1 MSQSAT
7 QALQAHVDVVEETY
21 EFCLAYAAKGVNLQ
35 MAVSNDKLVRERL
48 EKMEATLAQLPS
60 SFLALAEERGA
71 GNGDRYQAFI
81 EVMRRDSAAGLAAV
95 QLVLAQPG
103 ITSQMVDNLNGM
115 IHLRALLTDV
125 FLLDEILRPDAVQP
139 AHTPPAGDAE
149 QHVHGSGGSPNQ
161 APDVGQGG
169 GRDSR

>member
-21 EFCLAYAAKGVNLQ
+21 EFCLAYAAKGVNAQ
-35 MAVSNDKLVRERL
+35 MAASNDKLVRERL
-48 EKMEATLAQLPS
+48 EKMEATLVQLPA

-139 AHTPPAGDAE
+139 PRTAPAEEAE
-149 QHVHGSGGSPNQ
+149 RHVHEPGA
-161 APDVGQGG
+161 APSQPPDGGQGG
-169 GRDSR
+169 GGDSG

>member
-21 EFCLAYAAKGVNLQ
+21 EFCLAYAAKGVNAQ
-35 MAVSNDKLVRERL
+35 MAISNDKLIRERL
-48 EKMEATLAQLPS
+48 EKVEATLAELPA

-125 FLLDEILRPDAVQP
+125 FLLDEILRPDADQP
-139 AHTPPAGDAE
+139 PHTPPVDDTEQSPQTPPAKAE
-149 QHVHGSGGSPNQ
+149 
-161 APDVGQGG
+161 
-169 GRDSR
+169 

>member
-7 QALQAHVDVVEETY
+7 EALQAHVDVVEETY
-21 EFCLAYAAKGVNLQ
+21 EFCLAYAAKGVNAQ
-35 MAVSNDKLVRERL
+35 MAVSNDRLVRERL
-48 EKMEATLAQLPS
+48 EKMEATLVDLPGA
-60 SFLALAEERGA
+60 FLALAEERA
-71 GNGDRYQAFI
+71 AQNGDRYRAFI

-125 FLLDEILRPDAVQP
+125 FLLDEILRPDAVQAP
-139 AHTPPAGDAE
+139 HTPPADDTEQPPQTPPAE
-149 QHVHGSGGSPNQ
+149 
-161 APDVGQGG
+161 AE
-169 GRDSR
+169 

>member
-7 QALQAHVDVVEETY
+7 EALQAHVDVVEETY
-21 EFCLAYAAKGVNLQ
+21 EFCLAYAAKGVNTQ
-35 MAVSNDKLVRERL
+35 MAVSNDRLVRERL
-48 EKMEATLAQLPS
+48 EKLAATLEELPGA
-60 SFLALAEERGA
+60 FLALAEAQGSQ
-71 GNGDRYQAFI
+71 NGDSYQAFI
-81 EVMRRDSAAGLAAV
+81 DVMRRDSAAGRAAV

-125 FLLDEILRPDAVQP
+125 FLLDEILRPDAAQAP
-139 AHTPPAGDAE
+139 HTPPAEDAE
-149 QHVHGSGGSPNQ
+149 QNVQNPDGPRNQ

-169 GRDSR
+169 GGDSQ

>member
-21 EFCLAYAAKGVNLQ
+21 EFCLAYAAKGVNVQ

-48 EKMEATLAQLPS
+48 EQMAATLAELPG
-60 SFLALAEERGA
+60 SFLALAEERGSQ
-71 GNGDRYQAFI
+71 NGERYRAFI
-81 EVMRRDSAAGLAAV
+81 EVLRRDSAAGLAAV

-125 FLLDEILRPDAVQP
+125 FLLDEILRPDAEQP
-139 AHTPPAGDAE
+139 PHTPPADTEEPPPTPAAQAE
-149 QHVHGSGGSPNQ
+149 
-161 APDVGQGG
+161 
-169 GRDSR
+169 

>member
-1 MSQSAT
+1 MSQSAA

-21 EFCLAYAAKGVNLQ
+21 EFCLSYAARGVNVQ
-35 MAVSNDKLVRERL
+35 MAASNDQLVRERL
-48 EKMEATLAQLPS
+48 EKMGATLEELPA
-60 SFLALAEERGA
+60 SFLALAEERGSQS
-71 GNGDRYQAFI
+71 GDRYQALI

-125 FLLDEILRPDAVQP
+125 FLLDEILRPEAEQP
-139 AHTPPAGDAE
+139 PHVPPAE
-149 QHVHGSGGSPNQ
+149 E
-161 APDVGQGG
+161 
-169 GRDSR
+169 

>member
-7 QALQAHVDVVEETY
+7 AALQAHVDVVEETY
-21 EFCLAYAAKGVNLQ
+21 EFCLAYAAKGVNQQ
-35 MAVSNDKLVRERL
+35 MAAANDRLVRERL
-48 EKMEATLAQLPS
+48 EKMAATLEQLPA

-71 GNGDRYQAFI
+71 GSGDRYQAFI
-81 EVMRRDSAAGLAAV
+81 EVMQRDSAAGLAAV

-125 FLLDEILRPDAVQP
+125 FLLDEILRPDAEHP
-139 AHTPPAGDAE
+139 PHTPPADDTEQPPQTPPAAAE
-149 QHVHGSGGSPNQ
+149 
-161 APDVGQGG
+161 
-169 GRDSR
+169 

>member
-21 EFCLAYAAKGVNLQ
+21 EFCLAYAAKGVNAQ

-48 EKMEATLAQLPS
+48 EKMEATLAKLPA
-60 SFLALAEERGA
+60 SFLALAEERGSES
-71 GNGDRYQAFI
+71 GDRYQAFI
-81 EVMRRDSAAGLAAV
+81 EIMRRDSAAGLAAV

-125 FLLDEILRPDAVQP
+125 FLLDEILRPNAAQP
-139 AHTPPAGDAE
+139 AHTPPAEDAK
-149 QHVHGSGGSPNQ
+149 QHVHDSGGSPSQ

-169 GRDSR
+169 GGDSH

>member
-21 EFCLAYAAKGVNLQ
+21 EFCLAYAAKGVNAQ

-48 EKMEATLAQLPS
+48 EKMEATLAKLPA
-60 SFLALAEERGA
+60 SFLALAEERGSES
-71 GNGDRYQAFI
+71 GDRYQAFI
-81 EVMRRDSAAGLAAV
+81 EIMRRDSAAGLAAV

-125 FLLDEILRPDAVQP
+125 FLLDEILRPNAAQP
-139 AHTPPAGDAE
+139 AHTPPAEDAK
-149 QHVHGSGGSPNQ
+149 QHVHDSGGSPSQ

-169 GRDSR
+169 GGDSR